1 MILSR
6 RGWRTGELDPGR
18 LDRERRDTQA
28 HDTGGPEKYLPHGKL
43 IHILAKL
50 THISAYINLFR
61 HVYWYIT
68 SSGGGL
74 SAITFDGDIK
84 GLSSL

>member
-28 HDTGGPEKYLPHGKL
+28 HDTGGPAKYLPHGKL
-43 IHILAKL
+43 IPIHAKL
-50 THISAYINLFR
+50 THISAYIYLIWY
-61 HVYWYIT
+61 VY
-68 SSGGGL
+68 
-74 SAITFDGDIK
+74 
-84 GLSSL
+84 